1 MKIIGLTGPS
11 GSGKTTVA
19 LIAKELGFAVID
31 CDKLARKVT
40 EKGSNTLSVLSSEFG
55 EDIILS
61 DGTLDRKRLAEK
73 AFQNKE
79 KTERLNSIMLPAV
92 AKLVKVEIEKCKSE
106 GFRLVLLDAPTLYES
121 GLDGICSNVLAV
133 LCPTEIRK
141 QRIIER
147 DGLTEEQASV
157 RLAASKPDD
166 FYRERTEFVI
176 INDGDF
182 AEFRNSARRILNTLG
197 D

>member
-61 DGTLDRKRLAEK
+61 DGTLDRKMLAEK

-121 GLDGICSNVLAV
+121 RLDGICSNVLAV
-133 LCPTEIRK
+133 LCPIEIRK

>member
-40 EKGSNTLSVLSSEFG
+40 EKGSNTLSVLSSAFG
-55 EDIILS
+55 SDIILS

-157 RLAASKPDD
+157 RLAASKPND

>member
-133 LCPTEIRK
+133 LCPIEIRK

-157 RLAASKPDD
+157 RLAASKPND

>member
-157 RLAASKPDD
+157 RLAASKPND